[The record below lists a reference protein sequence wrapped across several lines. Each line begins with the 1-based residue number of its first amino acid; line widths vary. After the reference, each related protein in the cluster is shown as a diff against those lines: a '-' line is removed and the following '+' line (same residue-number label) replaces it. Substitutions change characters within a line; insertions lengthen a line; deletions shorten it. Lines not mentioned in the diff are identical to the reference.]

1 MMKVALI
8 CTECGSRNYT
18 TDTEHKKRLVL
29 KKHCKTCNRHTTH
42 KSSI

>member
-1 MMKVALI
+1 MMKVALL

-18 TDTEHKKRLVL
+18 TEREHKERLVL
-29 KKHCKTCNRHTTH
+29 KKYCRTCNRHTTH